1 MSDEAEVQQRTPEVE
16 RLIMRKD
23 KVNAL
28 VLSLQNTNITNASDK
43 AKELQASLVDR
54 VVSQLGEADI
64 PNVVNALSL
73 EALDLLMKY
82 IYKFMEKTGDKNNNF
97 AFLLKL
103 HAAVLDKAGVGS
115 IVRVLTERKQV

>member
-43 AKELQASLVDR
+43 AKVKSNCTTP
-54 VVSQLGEADI
+54 S
-64 PNVVNALSL
+64 P
-73 EALDLLMKY
+73 K
-82 IYKFMEKTGDKNNNF
+82 
-97 AFLLKL
+97 
-103 HAAVLDKAGVGS
+103 
-115 IVRVLTERKQV
+115 